1 VKPGA
6 SDNRRDRWLAAAA
19 RDIPATWSPGQPR
32 VQTLAG
38 AGALHL
44 LLFAALIA
52 APPLSAPRPDALR
65 VEIITPPPP
74 SPPEQQEPP
83 PPRPAAMARPT
94 PTASEPPSPLA
105 EPLDETLAARAVQT
119 VPRRLSAPPAPVL
132 PIAPQVADEQ
142 VETAAPV
149 IRTTPGRIAAPN
161 AAAALPRVDAMPEQT
176 LAPREA
182 RLAPAAPGIARPQT
196 PALARIGP
204 MTEQQIEVRDPAL
217 RPGEPPRT
225 LDRPAGPALPTI
237 DPRLPPGAID
247 AENPPAASM
256 AEEELRRAAEEAAR
270 RAAAGAT
277 PGAGAPGAGTAAPGA
292 VVLAPGGGGGGGGG
306 GQPSGA
312 SAPPGSGG
320 NASPIVPAGS
330 LPVGRAPGGL
340 LERVARDAECARLGR
355 TPEECER
362 GWQGLPSAPSPRTA
376 RPTIIA
382 PPPGTVLRDPN
393 RPAMPEPLPVCPPGV
408 EGSNLGRVCQ
418 PSRAA
423 DPTSI
428 PGRAP

>member
-1 VKPGA
+1 MRPDA
-6 SDNRRDRWLAAAA
+6 SASRRDRWLAAAA
-19 RDIPATWSPGQPR
+19 RDIPASLSPGQPR

-74 SPPEQQEPP
+74 PTPEGQEPP
-83 PPRPAAMARPT
+83 PPRPAAVAKPT
-94 PTASEPPSPLA
+94 PAASQPPSPLA
-105 EPLDETLAARAVQT
+105 EPLAARPIQT
-119 VPRRLSAPPAPVL
+119 APRRVSAPPAPAL
-132 PIAPQVADEQ
+132 PVAPRVVEEQ

-149 IRTTPGRIAAPN
+149 IRPTPDRIAAPS
-161 AAAALPRVDAMPEQT
+161 AAPALPRVDAMPDQT

-182 RLAPAAPGIARPQT
+182 RLAPAAPGIAQPQA

-204 MTEQQIEVRDPAL
+204 MTEQQVEVRDPAL
-217 RPGEPPRT
+217 RPSQQGPALNRPP
-225 LDRPAGPALPTI
+225 GPALPTI
-237 DPRLPPGAID
+237 DPRLPPGAIE
-247 AENPPAASM
+247 AEAPPSSSL
-256 AEEELRRAAEEAAR
+256 AEEERRRAAEEAAR
-270 RAAAGAT
+270 RAADGAA
-277 PGAGAPGAGTAAPGA
+277 PGAGAPGAGAAAPGA

-306 GQPSGA
+306 GQPPGA
-312 SAPPGSGG
+312 GGGGS
-320 NASPIVPAGS
+320 SVVPAGN

-362 GWQGLPSAPSPRTA
+362 GWQGLPSAPSPRAA
-376 RPTIIA
+376 RPSVIA
-382 PPPGTVLRDPN
+382 PPPGTIVRDPN
-393 RPAMPEPLPVCPPGV
+393 RPTSPQPLPVCPPGV
-408 EGSNLGRVCQ
+408 EGSNLGRLCQ
-418 PSRAA
+418 PSATP
-423 DPTSI
+423 DPTRI